1 VRYLLDTNI
10 VSDARRGDRTPVG
23 SWIASQRIDDLAISA
38 ITVLELDVGV
48 RRKERRDAHAG
59 SVLRQWFDEQVSEVF
74 ARRILAVDSEV
85 AEHASQLHV
94 PDPMPDMDSLIAGT
108 ALAYSLTLVTRNVAD
123 FANTGVELF
132 NPWED

>member
-1 VRYLLDTNI
+1 MRYLLDTNI
-10 VSDARRGDRTPVG
+10 VSDARRGERTPVG
-23 SWIASQRIDDLAISA
+23 SWIAAQRIDDLAISA

-48 RRKERRDAHAG
+48 RRDAHAG

-74 ARRILAVDSEV
+74 DRRILAVDAEV
-85 AEHASQLHV
+85 AVQASRLHV

-108 ALAYSLTLVTRNVAD
+108 ALAHSLTLVTRNIAD
-123 FANTGVELF
+123 FANTGVRLF